1 MKEVAEDKSSPCIVE
16 VLPLGGYDL
25 PLTYGINESLF
36 RHLGIG
42 SLVRIPL
49 GVRRVVGVVSSLSP
63 KHAPPKEKL
72 RFVSALVQ
80 PEPVLSQE
88 LVELAKWVSSYY
100 ASSLESTL
108 GAMIPS
114 AVRDGM
120 LAKTRRMIEVVPA
133 SQEKVTQLLSRSPK
147 QMQAYQLLQDHLGEK
162 MDAVTWAQKTKFSA
176 PVIDGLIQ
184 KGLVVE
190 SIKEVSRDAY
200 GDDWSEGSAGGV
212 ESLRVLTA
220 EQKLASDEVAQ
231 DLDSGEFRTRLLSG
245 VTGSG
250 KTEVYCQA
258 IEKVLEKGGGVLFL
272 VPEVALAPQTVD
284 RLRLR
289 FGKMGQRV
297 VVWHS
302 HLSAGERV
310 DAWRNLVQ
318 GKAKIVVGARSAIF
332 APVKNLK
339 LVVVDEEHEQAYK
352 QEDAPRYHGRDVA
365 VYRAFLNQAVCLLG
379 SATPS
384 LETVRNVECGKYQKS
399 ILSKRI
405 DGRELPLVHL
415 VDMRREALKQK
426 VPPVLSQPLV
436 EALRRRYEDR
446 EQSILF
452 LNRRGFNTTMF
463 CTECGEVEQC
473 RDCSIAMTYH
483 RTDHYLHCHL
493 CGYRKAAPQICG
505 NCQSLDIRK
514 KGHGTQRIEDL
525 VEAVMPKK
533 ARVVR
538 VDADVMT
545 KKNLFREILSDFR
558 KGKID
563 VLVGT
568 QMIAKGL
575 DFPRVTLVGVIDADL
590 PLRMEDFRASE
601 RAFQIL
607 VQVAGRAGRGDRAG
621 EVYVQ
626 TYAPHESCIQFARR
640 AQLDEFLAE
649 ELAMRKELKYPPYRH
664 LVRHV
669 FRGRGE
675 EKTRFYAEQWR
686 RKLDAA
692 NLDGI
697 EVKGPAA
704 TPLAKIKG
712 FYRYHLFYL
721 SASVPKCLSQI
732 QKIRK
737 EFPLDKE
744 IFDILDIDAYQVS

>member
-1 MKEVAEDKSSPCIVE
+1 MTPVPTMPALVE
-16 VLPLGGYDL
+16 VLPLGGFDH
-25 PLTYGINESLF
+25 PLTYGAKQSL
-36 RHLGIG
+36 LDTLEVG

-49 GVRRVVGVVSSLSP
+49 GVRRIIGVVASLNP
-63 KHAPPKEKL
+63 KHCPPRDKL
-72 RFVSALVQ
+72 RFISALVQ
-80 PEPVLSQE
+80 PEPVLSEE
-88 LVELAKWVSSYY
+88 LVKLAKWVSTYY
-100 ASSLESTL
+100 ASSLENTL
-108 GAMIPS
+108 GAMIPAS
-114 AVRDGM
+114 VRDGM
-120 LAKTRRMIEVVPA
+120 NAKTRKMIEVVSLPPA
-133 SQEKVTQLLSRSPK
+133 EVQQLLKRSPK
-147 QMQAYQLLQDHLGEK
+147 QLQAYGLLSQQMGQK
-162 MDAVTWAQKTKFSA
+162 IDAVAWGKKHKVSMS
-176 PVIDGLIQ
+176 VLDGLIQ
-184 KGLVVE
+184 KGMVRQT
-190 SIKEVSRDAY
+190 IDEVNRDAY
-200 GDDWSEGSAGGV
+200 EDQWSEEVPEMV
-212 ESLRVLTA
+212 ESLRELTE
-220 EQKLASDEVAQ
+220 EQQKATDEICH
-231 DLDSGEFRTRLLSG
+231 DLDSGKFCARLLQG

-258 IEKVLEKGGGVLFL
+258 MDKALDQGGGVLFL

-284 RLRLR
+284 RLRAR
-289 FGKMGQRV
+289 FGRRGEQV

-302 HLSAGERV
+302 HLSAGERL
-310 DAWRNLVQ
+310 DAWRQLVK
-318 GKAKIVVGARSAIF
+318 GEARIVVGARSAVF
-332 APVKNLK
+332 APVQNLR
-339 LVVVDEEHEQAYK
+339 LVVVDEEHEPAYK
-352 QEDAPRYHGRDVA
+352 QEDSPRYHGRDVA
-365 VYRAFLNQAVCLLG
+365 VYRAFLNQGVCLLG

-384 LETVRNVECGKYQKS
+384 LETARNVEREKYQKS
-399 ILSKRI
+399 VLSQRI

-426 VPPVLSQPLV
+426 SAPILSQQLI
-436 EALRRRYEDR
+436 EALRQRYENR

-493 CGYRKAAPQICG
+493 CGYRKPAPRVCG
-505 NCQSLDIRK
+505 NCNSIEISRR
-514 KGHGTQRIEDL
+514 GHGTQRIEDV
-525 VEAVMPKK
+525 VESVMPRRAK
-533 ARVVR
+533 VVR

-545 KKNLFREILSDFR
+545 KKNLFREILRDFR
-558 KGKID
+558 QGKID

-640 AQLDEFLAE
+640 AELDAFLE
-649 ELAMRKELKYPPYRH
+649 DELAMRKELSYPPYRH
-664 LVRHV
+664 LIRHV

-686 RKLDAA
+686 KRLDDS
-692 NLDGI
+692 NLSGV

-704 TPLAKIKG
+704 TPLAKMKG
-712 FYRYHLFYL
+712 YYRYHLFYL
-721 SASVPKCLSQI
+721 SSSVSNCLGQI
-732 QKIRK
+732 QKIRN
-737 EFPLDKE
+737 EFPIDNE
-744 IFDILDIDAYQVS
+744 VFDILDVDAQQVS

>member
-1 MKEVAEDKSSPCIVE
+1 MSSLSDMAAMVE
-16 VLPLGGYDL
+16 VLPLGGFDH
-25 PLTYGINESLF
+25 PLTYGAKASLYESLQ
-36 RHLGIG
+36 IG

-49 GVRRVVGVVSSLSP
+49 GVRRIIGIVSTLSP
-63 KHAPPKEKL
+63 KHSPPRDKL
-72 RFVSALVQ
+72 RFVSGLVQ
-80 PEPVLSQE
+80 PEPVLSEE
-88 LVELAKWVSSYY
+88 LVGLAKWISTYY
-100 ASSLESTL
+100 ASSLENTL
-108 GAMIPS
+108 GAMIPAS
-114 AVRDGM
+114 VRDGM
-120 LAKTRRMIEVVPA
+120 NARTRKMIEVVSLPQ
-133 SQEKVTQLLSRSPK
+133 SEVEQLLKRSPK
-147 QMQAYQLLQDHLGEK
+147 QWQAYSLLSEQGGKK
-162 MDAVTWAQKTKFSA
+162 MDAIAWGKKHKISMS
-176 PVIDGLIQ
+176 ILDGLIQ
-184 KGLVVE
+184 KGLL
-190 SIKEVSRDAY
+190 SQSMDEVNREAY
-200 GDDWSEGSAGGV
+200 ADQWSEEISDQV
-212 ESLRVLTA
+212 DSLRELTS
-220 EQKLASDEVAQ
+220 EQKTATDEICE
-231 DLDSGEFRTRLLSG
+231 DLDSGKFCARLLQG

-258 IEKVLEKGGGVLFL
+258 MEKALDQGGGVLFL

-284 RLRLR
+284 RLRAR
-289 FGKMGQRV
+289 FGKRGEQV

-302 HLSAGERV
+302 HLSAGERL
-310 DAWRNLVQ
+310 DAWRQLV
-318 GKAKIVVGARSAIF
+318 KREARIVVGARSAVF
-332 APVKNLK
+332 APVQNLR
-339 LVVVDEEHEQAYK
+339 LVVVDEEHEPAYK
-352 QEDAPRYHGRDVA
+352 QEDSPRYHGRDVA
-365 VYRAFLNQAVCLLG
+365 VYRAFLNKGVCLLG

-384 LETVRNVECGKYQKS
+384 LETARNVAVGKYKKS
-399 ILSKRI
+399 ILSQRI

-415 VDMRREALKQK
+415 VDMRREAMKQK
-426 VPPVLSQPLV
+426 SAPILSQQLI
-436 EALRRRYEDR
+436 EALRQRYEDR

-493 CGYRKAAPQICG
+493 CGYRKPAPRVCG
-505 NCQSLDIRK
+505 NCKSIEISRR
-514 KGHGTQRIEDL
+514 GHGTQRIEDM
-525 VEAVMPKK
+525 VESVMPRRAK
-533 ARVVR
+533 VVR

-545 KKNLFREILSDFR
+545 KKNLFREILRDFR
-558 KGKID
+558 QGKID

-640 AQLDEFLAE
+640 AELDAFLE
-649 ELAMRKELKYPPYRH
+649 DELAMRKELNYPPYRH
-664 LVRHV
+664 LIRHV

-686 RKLDAA
+686 KHLDNS
-692 NLDGI
+692 NLHGL

-704 TPLAKIKG
+704 TPLAKMKG
-712 FYRYHLFYL
+712 YYRYHLFYL
-721 SASVPKCLSQI
+721 SSSVSQCLSQI
-732 QKIRK
+732 QKLRSG
-737 EFPLDKE
+737 FPIDSE
-744 IFDILDIDAYQVS
+744 VFDILDVDAHQVS

>member
-1 MKEVAEDKSSPCIVE
+1 MSSLSDMPAMVE
-16 VLPLGGYDL
+16 VLPIGGFDH
-25 PLTYGINESLF
+25 PLTYGVKASLYET
-36 RHLGIG
+36 LQIG

-49 GVRRVVGVVSSLSP
+49 GVRRIIGIVSSLSSE
-63 KHAPPKEKL
+63 HSPPPEKL

-80 PEPVLSQE
+80 PEPVLSEE
-88 LVELAKWVSSYY
+88 LVGLAKWVSTYY
-100 ASSLESTL
+100 ASSLENTL
-108 GAMIPS
+108 GAMIPAS
-114 AVRDGM
+114 VRDGM
-120 LAKTRRMIEVVPA
+120 NAKTRKMIEVVSMPPPDV
-133 SQEKVTQLLSRSPK
+133 EHLLKRSPK
-147 QMQAYQLLQDHLGEK
+147 QLQAYALLSQHRGKK
-162 MDAVTWAQKTKFSA
+162 MDAVAWSKKNKVSMS
-176 PVIDGLIQ
+176 VLDGLVQ
-184 KGLVVE
+184 KGLL
-190 SIKEVSRDAY
+190 SQSMDEVQREAY
-200 GDDWSEGSAGGV
+200 ADQW
-212 ESLRVLTA
+212 
-220 EQKLASDEVAQ
+220 SDEVSDQVDSLRELTPEQKTATDEICE
-231 DLDSGEFRTRLLSG
+231 DLDSGEFSSRLLQG

-258 IEKVLEKGGGVLFL
+258 MEKALKQGGGVLFL

-284 RLRLR
+284 RLRAR
-289 FGKMGQRV
+289 FGKRGEQV

-302 HLSAGERV
+302 HLSAGERL
-310 DAWRNLVQ
+310 DAWRQLVK
-318 GKAKIVVGARSAIF
+318 GEARIVVGARSAVF
-332 APVKNLK
+332 APVQNLR
-339 LVVVDEEHEQAYK
+339 LVVVDEEHEPAYK
-352 QEDAPRYHGRDVA
+352 QEDSPRYHGRDVA
-365 VYRAFLNQAVCLLG
+365 VYRAFLNKSVCLLG

-384 LETVRNVECGKYQKS
+384 LETARNVTVGKYKKS
-399 ILSKRI
+399 ILSQRI

-415 VDMRREALKQK
+415 VDMRREAMKQK
-426 VPPVLSQPLV
+426 SAPILSQQLI
-436 EALRRRYEDR
+436 EALRQRYEDR

-493 CGYRKAAPQICG
+493 CGYRKPAPRICG
-505 NCQSLDIRK
+505 NCKSIEISRR
-514 KGHGTQRIEDL
+514 GHGTQRIEDV
-525 VEAVMPKK
+525 VESMMPRRAK
-533 ARVVR
+533 VVR

-545 KKNLFREILSDFR
+545 KKNLFREILRDFR
-558 KGKID
+558 QGKID

-640 AQLDEFLAE
+640 AELEAFLE
-649 ELAMRKELKYPPYRH
+649 DELAMRKELNYPPYRH
-664 LVRHV
+664 LIRHV

-686 RKLDAA
+686 KHLDNS
-692 NLDGI
+692 NLLGI

-704 TPLAKIKG
+704 TPLAKMKG
-712 FYRYHLFYL
+712 YYRYHLFYL
-721 SASVPKCLSQI
+721 SSSVSKCLDQI
-732 QKIRK
+732 QQLRNQ
-737 EFPLDKE
+737 FPIDNE
-744 IFDILDIDAYQVS
+744 VFDILDVDAHQVS

>member
-1 MKEVAEDKSSPCIVE
+1 MSSLSDMPAMVE
-16 VLPLGGYDL
+16 VLPLGGFDH
-25 PLTYGINESLF
+25 PLTYGTKPSLYET
-36 RHLGIG
+36 LQIG

-49 GVRRVVGVVSSLSP
+49 GVRRIIGIVSSLSP
-63 KHAPPKEKL
+63 KHSPPRDKL

-80 PEPVLSQE
+80 PEPVLSEE
-88 LVELAKWVSSYY
+88 LVGLAKWVSTYY
-100 ASSLESTL
+100 ASSLENTL
-108 GAMIPS
+108 GAMIPAS
-114 AVRDGM
+114 VRDGM
-120 LAKTRRMIEVVPA
+120 NAKTRKMIEVVSMPPP
-133 SQEKVTQLLSRSPK
+133 EVEHLLKRSPK
-147 QMQAYQLLQDHLGEK
+147 QLQAYALLSQHRGKK
-162 MDAVTWAQKTKFSA
+162 MDAVAWSKKNKVSMS
-176 PVIDGLIQ
+176 VLDGLVQ
-184 KGLVVE
+184 KGLL
-190 SIKEVSRDAY
+190 SQSMDEVNREAY
-200 GDDWSEGSAGGV
+200 ADQW
-212 ESLRVLTA
+212 
-220 EQKLASDEVAQ
+220 SDEVSDQVDSLRELTPEQKTATDEICE
-231 DLDSGEFRTRLLSG
+231 DLDSGKFCARLLQG

-258 IEKVLEKGGGVLFL
+258 MEKALDQGGGVLFL

-284 RLRLR
+284 RLRAR
-289 FGKMGQRV
+289 FGKRGEQV

-302 HLSAGERV
+302 HLSAGERL
-310 DAWRNLVQ
+310 DAWRQLVK
-318 GKAKIVVGARSAIF
+318 GEARIVVGARSAVF
-332 APVKNLK
+332 APVQNLR
-339 LVVVDEEHEQAYK
+339 LVVVDEEHEPAYK
-352 QEDAPRYHGRDVA
+352 QEDSPRYHGRDVA
-365 VYRAFLNQAVCLLG
+365 VYRAFLNNGVCLLG

-384 LETVRNVECGKYQKS
+384 LETARNVTVGKYKRS
-399 ILSKRI
+399 ILSQRI

-415 VDMRREALKQK
+415 VDMRREAMKQK
-426 VPPVLSQPLV
+426 SAPILSQQLI
-436 EALRRRYEDR
+436 EALRQRYEDR

-493 CGYRKAAPQICG
+493 CGYRKPAPRICG
-505 NCQSLDIRK
+505 NCKSIEISRR
-514 KGHGTQRIEDL
+514 GHGTQRIEDV
-525 VEAVMPKK
+525 VESVMPRRAK
-533 ARVVR
+533 VVR

-545 KKNLFREILSDFR
+545 KKNLFREILRDFR
-558 KGKID
+558 QGKID

-640 AQLDEFLAE
+640 AELEAFLE
-649 ELAMRKELKYPPYRH
+649 DELAMRKELNYPPYRH
-664 LVRHV
+664 LIRHV

-686 RKLDAA
+686 KHLDNS
-692 NLDGI
+692 NLLGI

-704 TPLAKIKG
+704 TPLAKMKG
-712 FYRYHLFYL
+712 YYRYHLFYL
-721 SASVPKCLSQI
+721 SSSVSKCLDQI
-732 QKIRK
+732 QQLRNQ
-737 EFPLDKE
+737 FPIDNE
-744 IFDILDIDAYQVS
+744 VFDILDVDAHQVS

>member
-1 MKEVAEDKSSPCIVE
+1 MSRSDSPTCELVE
-16 VLPLGGYDL
+16 VLPLGGFDQ
-25 PLTYGINESLF
+25 PLTYGAKESIYQTLSV
-36 RHLGIG
+36 G

-49 GVRRVVGVVSSLSP
+49 GVRRVIGVVSSLQSAHSP
-63 KHAPPKEKL
+63 PRDSL
-72 RFVSALVQ
+72 RFISALVQ
-80 PEPVLSQE
+80 PEPVLSPE
-88 LVELAKWVSSYY
+88 LVGLAKWVSVYY
-100 ASSLESTL
+100 ASSLENTL
-108 GAMIPS
+108 GAMIPAS
-114 AVRDGM
+114 VRDGM
-120 LAKTRRMIEVVPA
+120 SAKTRRMIEAVLLSDDEVG
-133 SQEKVTQLLSRSPK
+133 KLLSRSPK
-147 QMQAYQLLQDHLGEK
+147 QAEAYARLKDSSGK
-162 MDAVTWAQKTKFSA
+162 KVDAVNWAKKWKVSPA
-176 PVIDGLIQ
+176 VLDGLVT
-184 KGLVVE
+184 KGLARQTMA
-190 SIKEVSRDAY
+190 EVGRDAY
-200 GDDWSEGSAGGV
+200 GDEWSEPENETV
-212 ESLRVLTA
+212 ESLRELTPEQQKATA
-220 EQKLASDEVAQ
+220 EIST
-231 DLDSGEFRTRLLSG
+231 DLQAGEFRARLLQG

-258 IEKVLEKGGGVLFL
+258 MEEVLAEGGGVLFL

-284 RLRLR
+284 RLRAR
-289 FGKMGQRV
+289 FGKHGERV

-302 HLSAGERV
+302 HLSAGERL
-310 DAWRNLVQ
+310 DAWRSLAQ
-318 GKAKIVVGARSAIF
+318 GKARIVVGARSAVF
-332 APVKNLK
+332 APVKNLR
-339 LVVVDEEHEQAYK
+339 LVVVDEEHEPAYK
-352 QEDAPRYHGRDVA
+352 QEDSPRYHGRDVA
-365 VYRAFLNQAVCLLG
+365 VYRAFLNRAVCLLG

-384 LETVRNVECGKYQKS
+384 LETVRNVECGKYWRS
-399 ILSKRI
+399 ILSQRI

-426 VPPVLSQPLV
+426 SPPILSQPLI
-436 EALRRRYEDR
+436 EALRQRYEDR

-473 RDCSIAMTYH
+473 RDCSVAMTYH

-493 CGYRKAAPQICG
+493 CGYRKPAPQICG
-505 NCQSLDIRK
+505 NCQSVEIRK
-514 KGHGTQRIEDL
+514 KGHGTQRIEDV
-525 VEAVMPKK
+525 VEAVMPRR

-558 KGKID
+558 QGKID

-575 DFPRVTLVGVIDADL
+575 DFPKVTLVGVIDADL

-640 AQLDEFLAE
+640 AELEEFLEE
-649 ELAMRKELKYPPYRH
+649 ELAMRKELNYPPYRH
-664 LVRHV
+664 LIRHV
-669 FRGRGE
+669 FRGRSE

-686 RKLDAA
+686 KA
-692 NLDGI
+692 LDGAQLQGV

-712 FYRYHLFYL
+712 YYRYHLFYL
-721 SASVPKCLSQI
+721 TGSVSKGLAQV
-732 QKIRK
+732 QKIRQ
-737 EFPLDKE
+737 EFPIDKE
-744 IFDILDIDAYQVS
+744 IIDILDVDAHQVS

>member
-1 MKEVAEDKSSPCIVE
+1 MKTHSNSPKMVE
-16 VLPLGGYDL
+16 VMPLGGFDH
-25 PLTYGINESLF
+25 PLTYGINPSLQD
-36 RHLGIG
+36 GIRVG

-49 GVRRVVGVVSSLSP
+49 GARQVIGVVSSLCP
-63 KHAPPKEKL
+63 EHLPVVQKL
-72 RFVSALVQ
+72 RFVSAMVQ

-100 ASSLESTL
+100 ACSLEVTL
-108 GAMIPS
+108 GAMIPAS
-114 AVRDGM
+114 VRDGM
-120 LAKTRRMIEVVPA
+120 HAKTRRMLEIIPVTKEEA
-133 SQEKVTQLLSRSPK
+133 SGLLGRSPK
-147 QMQAYQLLQDHLGEK
+147 QRQAYARLREISGK
-162 MDAVTWAQKTKFSA
+162 SVDAVDWAKKWGISPA
-176 PVIDGLIQ
+176 VIAGLVS
-184 KGLVVE
+184 KGLV
-190 SIKEVSRDAY
+190 KQTFAEVDRDAY
-200 GDDWSEGSAGGV
+200 ADQWSEHTDESV
-212 ESLRVLTA
+212 ESLNELTDEQAQAKA
-220 EQKLASDEVAQ
+220 EIFE
-231 DLDSGEFRTRLLSG
+231 DLNTGQYNTRLLQG

-258 IEKVLEKGGGVLFL
+258 MEKVLAEKGGVLFL

-284 RLRLR
+284 RLRAR
-289 FGKMGQRV
+289 FGKEGEQV

-302 HLSAGERV
+302 HLSAGERL
-310 DAWRNLVQ
+310 DAWRKLVH
-318 GKAKIVVGARSAIF
+318 GKARIVVGARSAVF
-332 APVKNLK
+332 APVQNLR
-339 LVVVDEEHEQAYK
+339 LVVVDEEHEPAYK
-352 QEDAPRYHGRDVA
+352 QEESPRYHGRDVA
-365 VYRAFLNQAVCLLG
+365 VYRAYLTGAVCLLG

-384 LETVRNVECGKYQKS
+384 LETAHNVACAKYKKS
-399 ILSKRI
+399 ILSQRI

-426 VPPVLSQPLV
+426 APPILSQSLI
-436 EALRRRYEDR
+436 EALRQRYEDR

-493 CGYRKAAPQICG
+493 CGFRKPAPQFCG
-505 NCQSLDIRK
+505 SCQSVDIRK

-525 VEAVMPKK
+525 VEAVLPRR

-538 VDADVMT
+538 VDADVMS
-545 KKNLFREILSDFR
+545 KKNLFREILKDFR
-558 KGKID
+558 RGKID

-575 DFPRVTLVGVIDADL
+575 DFPRVTLVGVVDADL

-640 AQLDEFLAE
+640 AELDAFLEE
-649 ELAMRKELKYPPYRH
+649 ELALRQELKYPPYRH
-664 LVRHV
+664 LIRHV

-686 RKLDAA
+686 KRLDDSS
-692 NLDGI
+692 LKDI
-697 EVKGPAA
+697 DIKGPAA

-712 FYRYHLFYL
+712 YYRYHLFYL
-721 SASVPKCLSQI
+721 TSSVNHCLSQI
-732 QKIRK
+732 QKLRQD
-737 EFPLDKE
+737 FPIDKE
-744 IFDILDIDAYQVS
+744 IFDILDVDAHQVS

>member
-1 MKEVAEDKSSPCIVE
+1 MSSLSDMPAMVE
-16 VLPLGGYDL
+16 VLPLGGFDH
-25 PLTYGINESLF
+25 PLTYGVKASLYET
-36 RHLGIG
+36 LQIG

-49 GVRRVVGVVSSLSP
+49 GLRRIIGIVSSLSP
-63 KHAPPKEKL
+63 KHSPPRDKL

-80 PEPVLSQE
+80 PEPVLSEE
-88 LVELAKWVSSYY
+88 LVGLAKWVSTYY
-100 ASSLESTL
+100 ASSLENTL
-108 GAMIPS
+108 GAMIPAS
-114 AVRDGM
+114 VRDGM
-120 LAKTRRMIEVVPA
+120 NAKTRKMIEVVSLP
-133 SQEKVTQLLSRSPK
+133 QLEVEQLLKRSPK
-147 QMQAYQLLQDHLGEK
+147 QLQAYALLSQKRGKK
-162 MDAVTWAQKTKFSA
+162 MDAVAWGKKNKISMS
-176 PVIDGLIQ
+176 VLDGLIQ
-184 KGLVVE
+184 KGLL
-190 SIKEVSRDAY
+190 SQSMDEVNREAY
-200 GDDWSEGSAGGV
+200 ADQW
-212 ESLRVLTA
+212 
-220 EQKLASDEVAQ
+220 SDEVSGQVDSLRELTPEQKTATDEICE
-231 DLDSGEFRTRLLSG
+231 DLDSGKFSSRLLQG

-258 IEKVLEKGGGVLFL
+258 MEKALDQGGGVLFL

-284 RLRLR
+284 RLRAR
-289 FGKMGQRV
+289 FGKRGEQV

-302 HLSAGERV
+302 HLSAGERL
-310 DAWRNLVQ
+310 DAWRRLVK
-318 GKAKIVVGARSAIF
+318 GEVRIVVGARSAVF
-332 APVKNLK
+332 APVQNLR
-339 LVVVDEEHEQAYK
+339 LVVVDEEHEPAYK
-352 QEDAPRYHGRDVA
+352 QEDSPRYHGRDVA
-365 VYRAFLNQAVCLLG
+365 VYRTFLNNGICLLG

-384 LETVRNVECGKYQKS
+384 LETARNVAVGKYKRS
-399 ILSKRI
+399 ILSQRI

-415 VDMRREALKQK
+415 VDMRREAMKQK
-426 VPPVLSQPLV
+426 SAPILSQQLI
-436 EALRRRYEDR
+436 EALRQRYEDR

-452 LNRRGFNTTMF
+452 LNRRGYNTTMF

-493 CGYRKAAPQICG
+493 CGYRKPAPRICG
-505 NCQSLDIRK
+505 NCKSIEISRR
-514 KGHGTQRIEDL
+514 GHGTQRIEDV
-525 VEAVMPKK
+525 VESVMPRRAK
-533 ARVVR
+533 VVR

-545 KKNLFREILSDFR
+545 KKNLFREILRDFR
-558 KGKID
+558 QGQID

-640 AQLDEFLAE
+640 AELEAFLE
-649 ELAMRKELKYPPYRH
+649 DELAMRKELNYPPYRH
-664 LVRHV
+664 LIRHV

-686 RKLDAA
+686 KHLDSS
-692 NLDGI
+692 NLRGI

-704 TPLAKIKG
+704 TPLSKMKG
-712 FYRYHLFYL
+712 YYRYHLFYL
-721 SASVPKCLSQI
+721 STSVSNCLGQI
-732 QKIRK
+732 QQLRNQFRI
-737 EFPLDKE
+737 DKE
-744 IFDILDIDAYQVS
+744 VYDILDVDAHQVS

>member
-1 MKEVAEDKSSPCIVE
+1 MSGSDSPMPKLVE
-16 VLPLGGYDL
+16 VLPLGGFDQ
-25 PLTYGINESLF
+25 PLTYGAKESIYESLSVVAVA
-36 RHLGIG
+36 RKQK
-42 SLVRIPL
+42 
-49 GVRRVVGVVSSLSP
+49 GVRRVIGVVSSLQPAHSP
-63 KHAPPKEKL
+63 PRDRL
-72 RFVSALVQ
+72 RFISALVQ
-80 PEPVLSQE
+80 PEPVLSPE
-88 LVELAKWVSSYY
+88 LVGLAKWVSSYY
-100 ASSLESTL
+100 ASSLENTL
-108 GAMIPS
+108 GAMIPAS
-114 AVRDGM
+114 VRDGM
-120 LAKTRRMIEVVPA
+120 SAKTRRMIEVVLL
-133 SQEKVTQLLSRSPK
+133 SDDEVGKLLSRSPK
-147 QMQAYQLLQDHLGEK
+147 QAEAYARLKDIAGK
-162 MDAVTWAQKTKFSA
+162 KVDAVEWTKKWKVSPA
-176 PVIDGLIQ
+176 VLDGLVT
-184 KGLVVE
+184 KGLARQ
-190 SIKEVSRDAY
+190 SINEVGRDAY
-200 GDDWSEGSAGGV
+200 GDQWSESENETV
-212 ESLRVLTA
+212 ESLRELTSEQQKATA
-220 EQKLASDEVAQ
+220 EISG
-231 DLDSGEFRTRLLSG
+231 DLQAGEFRTRLLQG

-258 IEKVLEKGGGVLFL
+258 MEEVLAEGGGVLFL

-284 RLRLR
+284 RLRAR
-289 FGKMGQRV
+289 FGKHGERV

-302 HLSAGERV
+302 HLSAGERL
-310 DAWRNLVQ
+310 DAWRSLAQ
-318 GKAKIVVGARSAIF
+318 GKARIVVGARSAVF
-332 APVKNLK
+332 APVKNLR
-339 LVVVDEEHEQAYK
+339 LVVVDEEHEPAYK
-352 QEDAPRYHGRDVA
+352 QEDSPRYHGRDVA
-365 VYRAFLNQAVCLLG
+365 VYRAFLNGAVCLLG

-384 LETVRNVECGKYQKS
+384 LETVRNVECGKYRKS
-399 ILSKRI
+399 ILSQRI

-426 VPPVLSQPLV
+426 SPPILSQPLI
-436 EALRRRYEDR
+436 EALRQRYEDR

-493 CGYRKAAPQICG
+493 CGYRKPAPQICG
-505 NCQSLDIRK
+505 NCQSLEIRK
-514 KGHGTQRIEDL
+514 KGHGTQRIEDV
-525 VEAVMPKK
+525 VEAVMPRR

-558 KGKID
+558 QGKID

-575 DFPRVTLVGVIDADL
+575 DFPKVTLVGVVDADL

-607 VQVAGRAGRGDRAG
+607 VQVAGRAGRGERAG

-640 AQLDEFLAE
+640 AELEEFLEE
-649 ELAMRKELKYPPYRH
+649 ELSMRKELKYPPYRH
-664 LVRHV
+664 LIRHV
-669 FRGRGE
+669 FRGRSE

-686 RKLDAA
+686 KALDDSQ
-692 NLDGI
+692 LEGV

-712 FYRYHLFYL
+712 YYRYHLFYL
-721 SASVPKCLSQI
+721 TGSVSKALAQV
-732 QKIRK
+732 QRIRQD
-737 EFPLDKE
+737 FPIDKE
-744 IFDILDIDAYQVS
+744 IIDILDVDAHQVS

>member
-1 MKEVAEDKSSPCIVE
+1 MSSLSDMPAMVE
-16 VLPLGGYDL
+16 VLPLGGFDH
-25 PLTYGINESLF
+25 PLTYGVKASLYET
-36 RHLGIG
+36 LQIG

-49 GVRRVVGVVSSLSP
+49 GLRRIIGIVSSLSP
-63 KHAPPKEKL
+63 KHSPPRDKL

-80 PEPVLSQE
+80 PEPVLSEE
-88 LVELAKWVSSYY
+88 LVGLAKWVSTYY
-100 ASSLESTL
+100 ASSLENTL
-108 GAMIPS
+108 GAMIPAS
-114 AVRDGM
+114 VRDGM
-120 LAKTRRMIEVVPA
+120 NAKTRKMIEVVSLP
-133 SQEKVTQLLSRSPK
+133 QLEVEQLLKRSPK
-147 QMQAYQLLQDHLGEK
+147 QLQAYALLSQKRGKK
-162 MDAVTWAQKTKFSA
+162 MDAVAWGKKNKISMS
-176 PVIDGLIQ
+176 VLDGLIQ
-184 KGLVVE
+184 KGLL
-190 SIKEVSRDAY
+190 SQSMDEVNREAY
-200 GDDWSEGSAGGV
+200 ADQW
-212 ESLRVLTA
+212 
-220 EQKLASDEVAQ
+220 SDEVSGQVDSLRELTPEQKTATDEICE
-231 DLDSGEFRTRLLSG
+231 DLDSGKFSSRLLQG

-258 IEKVLEKGGGVLFL
+258 MEKALDQGGGVLFL

-284 RLRLR
+284 RLRAR
-289 FGKMGQRV
+289 FGKRGEQV

-302 HLSAGERV
+302 HLSAGERL
-310 DAWRNLVQ
+310 DAWRRLVK
-318 GKAKIVVGARSAIF
+318 GEVRIVVGARSAVF
-332 APVKNLK
+332 APVQNLR
-339 LVVVDEEHEQAYK
+339 LVVVDEEHEPAYK
-352 QEDAPRYHGRDVA
+352 QEDSPRYHGRDVA
-365 VYRAFLNQAVCLLG
+365 VYRTFLNNGICLLG

-384 LETVRNVECGKYQKS
+384 LETARNVAVGKYKRS
-399 ILSKRI
+399 ILSQRI

-415 VDMRREALKQK
+415 VDMRREAMKQK
-426 VPPVLSQPLV
+426 SAPILSQQLI
-436 EALRRRYEDR
+436 EALRQRYEDR

-452 LNRRGFNTTMF
+452 LNRRGYNTTMF

-493 CGYRKAAPQICG
+493 CGYRKPAPRICG
-505 NCQSLDIRK
+505 NCKSIEISRR
-514 KGHGTQRIEDL
+514 GHGTQRIEDV
-525 VEAVMPKK
+525 VESVMPRRAK
-533 ARVVR
+533 VVR

-545 KKNLFREILSDFR
+545 KKNLFREILRDFR
-558 KGKID
+558 QGKID

-640 AQLDEFLAE
+640 AELEAFLE
-649 ELAMRKELKYPPYRH
+649 DELAMRKELNYPPYRH
-664 LVRHV
+664 LIRHV

-686 RKLDAA
+686 KHLDSS
-692 NLDGI
+692 NLRGI

-704 TPLAKIKG
+704 TPLSKMKG
-712 FYRYHLFYL
+712 YYRYHFF
-721 SASVPKCLSQI
+721 I
-732 QKIRK
+732 
-737 EFPLDKE
+737 
-744 IFDILDIDAYQVS
+744 

>member
-1 MKEVAEDKSSPCIVE
+1 MSSLSDMPAMVE
-16 VLPLGGYDL
+16 VLPLGGFDH
-25 PLTYGINESLF
+25 PLTYGVKASLYET
-36 RHLGIG
+36 LQIG

-49 GVRRVVGVVSSLSP
+49 GVRRIIGIVSSLSP
-63 KHAPPKEKL
+63 EHSPPRDKL

-80 PEPVLSQE
+80 PEPVLSEE
-88 LVELAKWVSSYY
+88 LVGLAKWVSTYY
-100 ASSLESTL
+100 ASSLENTL
-108 GAMIPS
+108 GAMIPAS
-114 AVRDGM
+114 VRDGM
-120 LAKTRRMIEVVPA
+120 NAKTRKMIEVVSMP
-133 SQEKVTQLLSRSPK
+133 QPEVEQLLKRSPK
-147 QMQAYQLLQDHLGEK
+147 QLQAYDLLSQQRGKK
-162 MDAVTWAQKTKFSA
+162 MDAVAWSKKNKVSMS
-176 PVIDGLIQ
+176 VLDGLIQ
-184 KGLVVE
+184 KGLLCQ
-190 SIKEVSRDAY
+190 SMDEVQREAY
-200 GDDWSEGSAGGV
+200 ADQWSEDVSEQV
-212 ESLRVLTA
+212 DSLRELTP
-220 EQKLASDEVAQ
+220 EQKTATDEICE
-231 DLDSGEFRTRLLSG
+231 DLDSGEFSSRLLQG

-258 IEKVLEKGGGVLFL
+258 MEKALGQGGGVLFL

-284 RLRLR
+284 RLRAR
-289 FGKMGQRV
+289 FGKRGEQV

-302 HLSAGERV
+302 HLSAGERL
-310 DAWRNLVQ
+310 DAWRQLVK
-318 GKAKIVVGARSAIF
+318 GKARIVVGARSAVF
-332 APVKNLK
+332 APVQNLR
-339 LVVVDEEHEQAYK
+339 LVVVDEEHEPAYK
-352 QEDAPRYHGRDVA
+352 QEDSPRYHGRDVA
-365 VYRAFLNQAVCLLG
+365 VYRAFLNKGVCLLG

-384 LETVRNVECGKYQKS
+384 LETARNVTVGKYKRS
-399 ILSKRI
+399 VLSQRI

-415 VDMRREALKQK
+415 VDMRREAMKQK
-426 VPPVLSQPLV
+426 SAPILSQQLI
-436 EALRRRYEDR
+436 EALRQRYEDR

-493 CGYRKAAPQICG
+493 CGYRKPAPRICG
-505 NCQSLDIRK
+505 NCKSIEISRR
-514 KGHGTQRIEDL
+514 GHGTQRIEDV
-525 VEAVMPKK
+525 VESVMPRRAK
-533 ARVVR
+533 VVR

-545 KKNLFREILSDFR
+545 KKNLFREILRDFR
-558 KGKID
+558 QGKID

-575 DFPRVTLVGVIDADL
+575 DFPRVTLGGVIDADL

-640 AQLDEFLAE
+640 AELEAFLE
-649 ELAMRKELKYPPYRH
+649 DELAMRKELNYPPYRH
-664 LVRHV
+664 LIRHV

-686 RKLDAA
+686 KHLDNS
-692 NLDGI
+692 NLLGI

-704 TPLAKIKG
+704 TPLAKMKG
-712 FYRYHLFYL
+712 YYRYHLFYL
-721 SASVPKCLSQI
+721 SSSVSQCLRQI
-732 QKIRK
+732 QKLRS
-737 EFPLDKE
+737 EFPIDSEVFDVLDV
-744 IFDILDIDAYQVS
+744 DAHQVS

>member
-1 MKEVAEDKSSPCIVE
+1 MTPVPTMPALVE
-16 VLPLGGYDL
+16 VLPLGGFDH
-25 PLTYGINESLF
+25 PLTYGAKESLF
-36 RHLGIG
+36 DTLEVG

-49 GVRRVVGVVSSLSP
+49 GVRRIIGVVSSLNP
-63 KHAPPKEKL
+63 KHCPPRDKL
-72 RFVSALVQ
+72 RFISALVQ
-80 PEPVLSQE
+80 PEPVLSEE
-88 LVELAKWVSSYY
+88 LVKLAKWVSTYY
-100 ASSLESTL
+100 ASSLENTL
-108 GAMIPS
+108 GAMIPAS
-114 AVRDGM
+114 VRDGM
-120 LAKTRRMIEVVPA
+120 NAKTRKMIEVVSLPHA
-133 SQEKVTQLLSRSPK
+133 EVDQLLKRSSK
-147 QMQAYQLLQDHLGEK
+147 QLQTYGLLSQQMGQK
-162 MDAVTWAQKTKFSA
+162 MDAVAWAKKHKVSMN
-176 PVIDGLIQ
+176 VLDGLIQ
-184 KGLVVE
+184 KGLVRQT
-190 SIKEVSRDAY
+190 IDEVNRDAY
-200 GDDWSEGSAGGV
+200 GDQWSEEVPETV
-212 ESLRVLTA
+212 ESLRKLTE
-220 EQKLASDEVAQ
+220 EQQKATDEICQ
-231 DLDSGEFRTRLLSG
+231 DLDSGKFFARLLQG

-258 IEKVLEKGGGVLFL
+258 MEKALDQGGGVLFL

-284 RLRLR
+284 RLRAR
-289 FGKMGQRV
+289 FGRRGEQV

-302 HLSAGERV
+302 HLSAGERL
-310 DAWRNLVQ
+310 DAWRQLVK
-318 GKAKIVVGARSAIF
+318 GKARIVVGARSAVF
-332 APVKNLK
+332 APVQNLR
-339 LVVVDEEHEQAYK
+339 LVVVDEEHEPAYK
-352 QEDAPRYHGRDVA
+352 QEDSPRYHGRDVA
-365 VYRAFLNQAVCLLG
+365 VYRAFLNQGVCLLG

-384 LETVRNVECGKYQKS
+384 LETARNVVREKYQKS
-399 ILSKRI
+399 VLSQRI

-426 VPPVLSQPLV
+426 SAPILSQQLI
-436 EALRRRYEDR
+436 EALRQRYEDR

-483 RTDHYLHCHL
+483 RTDQYLHCHL
-493 CGYRKAAPQICG
+493 CGYRKPAPRVCG
-505 NCQSLDIRK
+505 NCNSIEISRR
-514 KGHGTQRIEDL
+514 GHGTQRIEDV
-525 VEAVMPKK
+525 VESVMPRRAK
-533 ARVVR
+533 VVR

-545 KKNLFREILSDFR
+545 KKNLFREILRDFR
-558 KGKID
+558 QGKID

-640 AQLDEFLAE
+640 AELDAFLE
-649 ELAMRKELKYPPYRH
+649 DELAMRKELSYPPYRH
-664 LVRHV
+664 LIRHV

-686 RKLDAA
+686 KRLDDS
-692 NLDGI
+692 NLRGV

-704 TPLAKIKG
+704 TPLAKMKG
-712 FYRYHLFYL
+712 YYRYHLFYL
-721 SASVPKCLSQI
+721 SSSVSNCLGQI
-732 QKIRK
+732 QKIRS
-737 EFPLDKE
+737 EFPIDNE
-744 IFDILDIDAYQVS
+744 VFDILDVDAHQVS